1 MIHISKYWIKRNEE
15 LLHLQLKKSE
25 IWYKELTESYL
36 SALKRVESE
45 LDTFYSSLDSI
56 TLAEAKKHLTGAEL
70 KEFKR
75 NIGYYLTDNLRDE
88 WKTELIKYQDR
99 YRVSRFQAMQVQIRQ
114 ELEILGKMEL
124 DGLQDL
130 SWDIYTDNYYREL
143 YEVTK
148 TLGVAKVFDKI
159 DTRKVE
165 LLNKAGWSN
174 DGKNFSDRI
183 WGRQETVSN
192 FLNTE
197 LVQSIKLGEDPQTVI
212 NKMAKAFKTN
222 KNDAG
227 RLVMTESAYYA
238 SESQKQAYGELS
250 VEQFQFIATL
260 DDRTSNICQ
269 EMDLQIMKMSDY
281 EVGVTAPPL
290 HPFCRSTTIPY
301 FDDNYT
307 TRFSRLND
315 GNTMSVD
322 KDISYSEWSKKY
334 LK

>member
-1 MIHISKYWIKRNEE
+1 
-15 LLHLQLKKSE
+15 
-25 IWYKELTESYL
+25 
-36 SALKRVESE
+36 
-45 LDTFYSSLDSI
+45 
-56 TLAEAKKHLTGAEL
+56 
-70 KEFKR
+70 
-75 NIGYYLTDNLRDE
+75 
-88 WKTELIKYQDR
+88 
-99 YRVSRFQAMQVQIRQ
+99 MQVQIRQ

-124 DGLQDL
+124 DGLESL

-174 DGKNFSDRI
+174 DSKNFSERI

-197 LVQSIKLGEDPQTVI
+197 LVQSITLGEDPQKVI

-227 RLVMTESAYYA
+227 RLIMTESAYYA
-238 SESQKQAYGELS
+238 SESQKQAYSELN
-250 VEQFQFIATL
+250 VERFQFIATL

-322 KDISYSEWSKKY
+322 KI
-334 LK
+334 

>member
-1 MIHISKYWIKRNEE
+1 MIIISKYWQQRNEE

-25 IWYKELTESYL
+25 TWYRDLAENYL

-88 WKTELIKYQDR
+88 WKKELLVLKDR
-99 YRVSRFQAMQVQIRQ
+99 YRVSRLQAMQVQIRQ
-114 ELEILGKMEL
+114 ELEVLGKMEVE
-124 DGLQDL
+124 GLESL

-165 LLNKAGWSN
+165 LLNKSGWSN
-174 DGKNFSDRI
+174 DGKTFSDRI

-192 FLNTE
+192 FLNSE
-197 LVQSIKLGEDPQTVI
+197 LVQSIQLGEDPQKII
-212 NKMAKAFKTN
+212 NKMAKTFNTN
-222 KNDAG
+222 KKNAG
-227 RLVMTESAYYA
+227 RLIMTESAYYA
-238 SESQKQAYGELS
+238 SESQKQAYSELS

-260 DDRTSNICQ
+260 DDRTSAICQ
-269 EMDLQIMKMSDY
+269 EMDLQIMKMSEY

-315 GNTMSVD
+315 GNILYVN

>member
-1 MIHISKYWIKRNEE
+1 MIIISKYWQKRNEE
-15 LLHLQLKKSE
+15 LLHLQLKKADN
-25 IWYKELTESYL
+25 WYRDLAENYL
-36 SALKRVESE
+36 NSLKRVEGELEKFYTS
-45 LDTFYSSLDSI
+45 LDTI
-56 TLAEAKKHLTGAEL
+56 TLNEAKKHLTGAEL
-70 KEFKR
+70 KDFKR
-75 NIGYYLTDNLRDE
+75 KIKYFLTDDVRDE
-88 WKTELIKYQDR
+88 WKKELLILKDR
-99 YRVSRFQAMQVQIRQ
+99 YRVSRLQAMQIQIRQ
-114 ELEILGKMEL
+114 ELEILGKMEVE
-124 DGLQDL
+124 GIKDL

-165 LLNKAGWSN
+165 LLNKSGWSN
-174 DGKNFSDRI
+174 DGKTFSDRI

-192 FLNTE
+192 FLNSE
-197 LVQSIKLGEDPQTVI
+197 LVQSIQLGEDPQKII
-212 NKMAKAFKTN
+212 NRMAKTFNTN
-222 KNDAG
+222 KKNAG
-227 RLVMTESAYYA
+227 RLIMTESAYYA
-238 SESQKQAYGELS
+238 SESQQQAYKDLS

-260 DDRTSNICQ
+260 DDRTSAICQ
-269 EMDLQIMKMSDY
+269 EMDLQIMKMSEY

-315 GNTMSVD
+315 GNTISVN
-322 KDISYSEWSKKY
+322 KDMSYSEWSKKY

>member
-1 MIHISKYWIKRNEE
+1 MIIISKYWQQRNEE

-25 IWYKELTESYL
+25 TWYRDLAENYL

-70 KEFKR
+70 KDFKR
-75 NIGYYLTDNLRDE
+75 KIKYYLTDNVRDE
-88 WKTELIKYQDR
+88 WKKELLVLKDR
-99 YRVSRFQAMQVQIRQ
+99 YRVSRLQAMQVQIRQ
-114 ELEILGKMEL
+114 ELEVLGKMEVE
-124 DGLQDL
+124 GLESL

-165 LLNKAGWSN
+165 LLNKSGWSN
-174 DGKNFSDRI
+174 DGKTFSDRI

-192 FLNTE
+192 FLNSE
-197 LVQSIKLGEDPQTVI
+197 LVQSIQLGEDPQKII
-212 NKMAKAFKTN
+212 NKMAKTFNTN
-222 KNDAG
+222 KKNAG
-227 RLVMTESAYYA
+227 RLIMTESAYYA
-238 SESQKQAYGELS
+238 SESQKQAYSELS

-260 DDRTSNICQ
+260 DDRTSAICQ
-269 EMDLQIMKMSDY
+269 EMDLQIMKMSEY

-315 GNTMSVD
+315 GNILYVD